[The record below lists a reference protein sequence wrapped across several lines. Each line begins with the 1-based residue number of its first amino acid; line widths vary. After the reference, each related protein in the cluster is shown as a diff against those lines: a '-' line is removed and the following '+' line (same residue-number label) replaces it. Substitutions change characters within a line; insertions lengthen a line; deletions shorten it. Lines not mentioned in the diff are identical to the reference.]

1 MHNKPQN
8 DSECSIVQPSH
19 DLFLEVEMWILLNQ
33 RRNNWQDTIQNG
45 DLKDYWEFP
54 SCILQHSVEAPK
66 VAEEQKAA

>member
-19 DLFLEVEMWILLNQ
+19 DLFLEVEMWMLLNQ
-33 RRNNWQDTIQNG
+33 RRNNWQATIYNG
-45 DLKDYWEFP
+45 DLKDC
-54 SCILQHSVEAPK
+54 CILQHSVEASK